1 MTAVPTTWVC
11 RDRRWSVDWM
21 MLNYSELLDIVAKV
35 VAVAAAISAVLPP
48 ESEAGKILGGIR
60 KIADLLGLNVGNAK
74 NAQ

>member
-1 MTAVPTTWVC
+1 
-11 RDRRWSVDWM
+11 
-21 MLNYSELLDIVAKV
+21 MLNYSELLDIAAKV
-35 VAVAAAISAVLPP
+35 VAVAAAIAAVLPP